1 MSTEREGLA
10 GAAAARAAAAQT
22 AQDAAAN
29 QTSAGRFVLQE
40 EPHGNLASA
49 RFLCEASAL
58 AYLPE
63 ATGRPRFAAELGLDA
78 RLFSAGNTQAWI
90 GVDDANIVVAFR
102 GTESPATLDGLKDV
116 LLTDAMN
123 LLVVPEGRFGH
134 DLSAAGVGA
143 RFHKGFVDA
152 LATIWDPLATA
163 VEAEVKRRDRPVW
176 LTGHS
181 LGGALALLAAW
192 LLKRR
197 FVPVHE
203 VCTFGAPMIG
213 NKVASEAFNREFAG
227 RVFRYVNGRD
237 PVPKLPTMS
246 LVANEFLH
254 VDAQR
259 LLGREPLTDLTDLVG
274 TVASKAAGGLL
285 SGTLLDDAWSHL
297 NAEVAS
303 HFLDRYRDLLR
314 G

>member
-1 MSTEREGLA
+1 MSTEFNLR
-10 GAAAARAAAAQT
+10 
-22 AQDAAAN
+22 
-29 QTSAGRFVLQE
+29 E
-40 EPHGNLASA
+40 EPVGTLDSA

-63 ATGRPRFAAELGLDA
+63 SAGQKAFREKLGLEA
-78 RLFSAGNTQAWI
+78 RLFSVDNTQAWL
-90 GVDDANIVVAFR
+90 GVDEANVVVAFR
-102 GTESPATLDGLKDV
+102 GTESATTLDGLKDI

-123 LLVVPEGRFGH
+123 LLVVPEGRLGH

-152 LATIWDPLATA
+152 IAEIWTPLLAA
-163 VEAEVKRRDRPVW
+163 VEAELKSNDRPLW
-176 LTGHS
+176 ITGHS

-192 LLKRR
+192 LFKRR
-197 FVPVHE
+197 FIPVHE

-213 NKVASEAFNREFAG
+213 NAAACTAFDREFAG
-227 RVFRYVNGRD
+227 RIFRYVNGRD
-237 PVPKLPTMS
+237 PVPKLPTLS

-254 VDAQR
+254 VQQER
-259 LLGREPLTDLTDLVG
+259 LLGGDPMTGISDVLRV
-274 TVASKAAGGLL
+274 VAAKAAGGLL
-285 SGTLLDDAWSHL
+285 SGELVNEAWGHI
-297 NAEVAS
+297 NEEVAS

>member
-1 MSTEREGLA
+1 MSTEWGL
-10 GAAAARAAAAQT
+10 R
-22 AQDAAAN
+22 
-29 QTSAGRFVLQE
+29 E
-40 EPHGNLASA
+40 EPLGNLDSA

-58 AYLPE
+58 AYLADAE
-63 ATGRPRFAAELGLDA
+63 GTRAFREELGLQA
-78 RLFSAGNTQAWI
+78 RLFSVDNTQAWL
-90 GVDDANIVVAFR
+90 GTDDANVVIAFR
-102 GTESPATLDGLKDV
+102 GTESPTTLDGLKDI

-123 LLVVPEGRFGH
+123 LLVVPEGRLGH

-152 LATIWDPLATA
+152 IAEVWDPLAAA
-163 VEAEVKRRDRPVW
+163 VEAELASCDRPLW
-176 LTGHS
+176 ITGHS

-192 LLKRR
+192 LFKRR

-213 NKVASEAFNREFAG
+213 DREACAAFDREFAG
-227 RVFRYVNGRD
+227 RIFRYVNGRD
-237 PVPKLPTMS
+237 PVPKLPTLS

-254 VDAQR
+254 VHQER
-259 LLGREPLTDLTDLVG
+259 LLGQEPMTGIVDVIGAVT
-274 TVASKAAGGLL
+274 AKAVGGLL
-285 SGTLLDDAWSHL
+285 SGNLVDEAWGHL

-314 G
+314 DGGARS

>member
-1 MSTEREGLA
+1 MSTEFTLR
-10 GAAAARAAAAQT
+10 
-22 AQDAAAN
+22 
-29 QTSAGRFVLQE
+29 E
-40 EPHGNLASA
+40 EPLGNLDSA

-58 AYLPE
+58 AYLGE
-63 ATGRPRFAAELGLDA
+63 AEGRKAFREKLGLDA
-78 RLFSAGNTQAWI
+78 RLFSVDNTQAWL
-90 GVDDANIVVAFR
+90 GVDGANVVVAFR
-102 GTESPATLDGLKDV
+102 GTESATTLDGLKDI

-123 LLVVPEGRFGH
+123 LLVVPEGRLGH

-152 LATIWDPLATA
+152 IAEIWEPLAAT
-163 VEAEVKRRDRPVW
+163 VDAELRANDRPLW

-181 LGGALALLAAW
+181 LGGALALFAAW
-192 LLKRR
+192 LFKRR

-213 NKVASEAFNREFAG
+213 NREACAAFDREFAG

-246 LVANEFLH
+246 LIANEFLH
-254 VDAQR
+254 VQEER
-259 LLGREPLTDLTDLVG
+259 LLGKDPMTGIVDVVG
-274 TVASKAAGGLL
+274 AVASKAAGGLL
-285 SGTLLDDAWSHL
+285 SGDLVNEAWGHI
-297 NAEVAS
+297 NEEVAS

>member
-1 MSTEREGLA
+1 MSTEFMLR
-10 GAAAARAAAAQT
+10 
-22 AQDAAAN
+22 
-29 QTSAGRFVLQE
+29 E
-40 EPHGNLASA
+40 EPLGNRDSA

-63 ATGRPRFAAELGLDA
+63 VAGRKAFRDTLGLDA
-78 RLFSAGNTQAWI
+78 RLFSVDNTQAWL
-90 GVDDANIVVAFR
+90 GVGEANVVVAFR
-102 GTESPATLDGLKDV
+102 GTESATTLDGLKDI

-123 LLVVPEGRFGH
+123 LLVVPEGRLGH

-152 LATIWDPLATA
+152 IAEIWEPLVAA
-163 VEAEVKRRDRPVW
+163 LEADLKVSDRPLW
-176 LTGHS
+176 ITGHS

-192 LLKRR
+192 LFKRR

-213 NKVASEAFNREFAG
+213 NREACAAFDREFAG
-227 RVFRYVNGRD
+227 RIFRYVNGRD

-254 VDAQR
+254 VREER
-259 LLGREPLTDLTDLVG
+259 LLGTEPMTGIGDVVG
-274 TVASKAAGGLL
+274 SVASKAAGGLL
-285 SGTLLDDAWSHL
+285 AGDLVNEAWGHI
-297 NAEVAS
+297 NEEVAS

>member
-1 MSTEREGLA
+1 MSTERDRLA
-10 GAAAARAAAAQT
+10 DAARAGGSPAAQDT
-22 AQDAAAN
+22 DPSPV
-29 QTSAGRFVLQE
+29 SAGRLALQE
-40 EPHGNLASA
+40 EPLGNLESA
-49 RFLCEASAL
+49 RFLCAASAL

-63 ATGRPRFAAELGLDA
+63 DAGTRRFAADLGLEA
-78 RLFSAGNTQAWI
+78 RLFSAGNTQAWL
-90 GVDDANIVVAFR
+90 GVDDGNILVAFR
-102 GTESPATLDGLKDV
+102 GTESPATLDGLKDI

-152 LATIWDPLATA
+152 LATVWDPLAAA
-163 VEAEVKRRDRPVW
+163 VESETTRRDRPLW

-192 LLKRR
+192 LFKRR
-197 FVPVHE
+197 FVAVHE

-213 NKVASEAFNREFAG
+213 NRVACAAFNREFAG
-227 RVFRYVNGRD
+227 RIFRYVNGRD

-259 LLGREPLTDLTDLVG
+259 LLGREPLTGLADLVG

-285 SGTLLDDAWSHL
+285 SGALLDDAWQHI

-303 HFLDRYRDLLR
+303 HFLDRYRDLLS
-314 G
+314 

>member
-1 MSTEREGLA
+1 MSTEFALR
-10 GAAAARAAAAQT
+10 
-22 AQDAAAN
+22 
-29 QTSAGRFVLQE
+29 E
-40 EPHGNLASA
+40 EPLGSRESA

-63 ATGRPRFAAELGLDA
+63 AAGRKAFGEKLGLEA
-78 RLFSAGNTQAWI
+78 RLFSIDNTQAWL
-90 GVDDANIVVAFR
+90 GADDANIVVAFR
-102 GTESPATLDGLKDV
+102 GTESATTLDGLKDI

-123 LLVVPEGRFGH
+123 LLVVPEGRLGH

-152 LATIWDPLATA
+152 IAEIWEPLVAA
-163 VEAEVKRRDRPVW
+163 VEAELKSCDRPLW
-176 LTGHS
+176 ITGHS

-192 LLKRR
+192 LFKRR

-213 NKVASEAFNREFAG
+213 NREACAAFDREFAG
-227 RVFRYVNGRD
+227 RIFRYVNGRD

-254 VDAQR
+254 VSQER
-259 LLGREPLTDLTDLVG
+259 LLGDDPMTGIVDVVG

-285 SGTLLDDAWSHL
+285 SGDLVNEAWGHI
-297 NAEVAS
+297 NEEVAA